1 MAYHMGKT
9 VVQFPLRKLFPPR
22 MPEHP
27 PEHPLYPRFAAARL
41 AEALQ
46 DSPVVLLHGPRQC
59 GKTTLARTLCG
70 AGPLPEALRG
80 FPEYEY
86 VNLED
91 RDTLAYARNDPVGFV
106 DELPERA
113 VLDEVQLAPWL
124 FSDLKLEVD
133 RNRTPGRF
141 LLTGSMHVLFAPK
154 LSNSLTGRL
163 QIVPLHPL
171 AQCERERHAPDFL
184 ERLFG
189 DSFGDCRGERLGAE
203 LAERAADGGYPAA
216 LALPAGRRRARWHR
230 NHIEVLAQRDV
241 RELSQIRMVTE
252 IPHLLEIASAQ
263 TAQVLNTSAIAS
275 DFGLNRG
282 TVEHYL
288 ALLERVFALDRLP
301 GWHRQRRAR
310 PVRAPKLHVGDT
322 GLACALLGADAASLA
337 KDRTLFGHLLETLV
351 FQELRRQASW
361 SGEKFAFFHYR
372 DTQQA
377 EVDIVI
383 ERGIDA
389 VAGVEVKAG
398 ATVTEEDFK
407 GIKKLARATGDR
419 FAAGVVLYDGRM
431 RVGFGDRFCAV
442 PLRRLWET
450 S

>member
-1 MAYHMGKT
+1 
-9 VVQFPLRKLFPPR
+9 
-22 MPEHP
+22 MPEQP
-27 PEHPLYPRFAAARL
+27 PEPSLYPRFAAPRL

-46 DSPVVLLHGPRQC
+46 DSPAVLLHGPRQC
-59 GKTTLARTLCG
+59 GKTTLAQTLCG
-70 AGPLPEALRG
+70 AGPRPEALRG
-80 FPEYEY
+80 LPEYEY
-86 VNLED
+86 RSFDE

-106 DELPERA
+106 EDLPARA

-124 FSDLKLEVD
+124 FSDLKRAID
-133 RNRTPGRF
+133 RDRTPGRF

-154 LSNSLTGRL
+154 LSDSLAGRL
-163 QIVPLHPL
+163 HIVPLHPL
-171 AQCERERHAPDFL
+171 AQCERERRAPDFL
-184 ERLFG
+184 DRLFG
-189 DSFGDCRGERLGAE
+189 DGFGDCRGERLGAA
-203 LAERAADGGYPAA
+203 LAERAVDGGYPAA

-230 NHIEVLAQRDV
+230 NHAEVLAQRDV
-241 RELSQIRMVTE
+241 RELSQIRMAGD
-252 IPHLLEIASAQ
+252 IPRLLEIASAQ
-263 TAQVLNTSAIAS
+263 TAQVLNVSAIAS
-275 DFGLNRG
+275 DFGLSRG

-288 ALLERVFALDRLP
+288 GLLERVFALDRLP
-301 GWHRQRRAR
+301 GWRRQRRAR
-310 PVRAPKLHVGDT
+310 PTQAPKLHVGDT

-337 KDRTLFGHLLETLV
+337 KGRTLLGNLLETLV

-361 SGEKFAFFHYR
+361 SGEPLAFFHYR
-372 DTQQA
+372 DASQA

-398 ATVTEEDFK
+398 ATVTREDFK
-407 GIKKLARATGDR
+407 GMEKLAQAAGKR

-431 RVGFGDRFCAV
+431 RVGFGDKFCAV